1 MRMSKMHKPSRRAA
15 FAGEDARSITG
26 TGASGRTPADRTPVA
41 VRTTGLDI
49 DQEVRDYARHR
60 LGIRLGKFAAEIQ
73 RASVRL
79 EDVNG
84 PRGGVDTVCRIK
96 VVLRGLPTVV
106 AQDVAEGIREAIDR
120 ASHIAERS
128 VRRAIGRSRPAAA
141 AALRDRWLS
150 ASPGTARRARAAEGE
165 TAEARR
171 RKRRPLPMP
180 EGGSL
185 IGRRVGRRAD
195 NVERA
200 AERRRD
206 AAVDTAQPGWSATD
220 RRAGGGS
227 TAARNTKLN
236 TARAAATL
244 EDSAADRPS
253 RKSTRKSANRQKQD
267 NNLRQRQTRAARSP
281 KTRAAKA
288 PARP

>member
-1 MRMSKMHKPSRRAA
+1 MSKMHKPSRRAA
-15 FAGEDARSITG
+15 FAGEIARPITR
-26 TGASGRTPADRTPVA
+26 ANGRTPADNTPVA

-49 DQEVRDYARHR
+49 DQEVRDYARQR
-60 LGIRLGKFAAEIQ
+60 LGIRLGKFSAEIQ
-73 RASVRL
+73 RVSVRL

-128 VRRAIGRSRPAAA
+128 VRRALGRSRPAAA
-141 AALRDRWLS
+141 ALRDRRWS
-150 ASPGTARRARAAEGE
+150 ASPLAARGARAAEGE

-195 NVERA
+195 NLERA
-200 AERRRD
+200 AEQRREPR
-206 AAVDTAQPGWSATD
+206 VDTAQPGWSSTD
-220 RRAGGGS
+220 RRAGGSS

-236 TARAAATL
+236 TSRAAATL

-281 KTRAAKA
+281 KARAARA
-288 PARP
+288 TARP

>member
-1 MRMSKMHKPSRRAA
+1 MSKTHRSSRRDAS
-15 FAGEDARSITG
+15 AGEIARTDRRV
-26 TGASGRTPADRTPVA
+26 SGRTPTDRTPVA
-41 VRTTGLDI
+41 VRSTGLAI
-49 DQEVRDYARHR
+49 DPDVRDYAHKR
-60 LGIRLGKFAAEIQ
+60 LGVRLGKFAAEIQ
-73 RASVRL
+73 RVSVRL

-84 PRGGVDTVCRIK
+84 PRGGVDTVCRVK

-106 AQDVAEGIREAIDR
+106 AQDIAEGIREAIDR

-141 AALRDRWLS
+141 ALRDRRRS
-150 ASPGTARRARAAEGE
+150 ASPETARRARAVAGE
-165 TAEARR
+165 TAGTRR
-171 RKRRPLPMP
+171 RKRRPLPVP
-180 EGGSL
+180 DGGSL

-195 NVERA
+195 NLARVS
-200 AERRRD
+200 ERRRD

-220 RRAGGGS
+220 RRAGGSS

-267 NNLRQRQTRAARSP
+267 NNLRQRQTRTASSP
-281 KTRAAKA
+281 KARAKA
-288 PARP
+288 SARR